1 MSRILRRPMFRGGRV
16 SSYGTG
22 IASGLADGGMPPK
35 RGLVDGPG
43 GYAGYRSAS
52 TYDPSQYQFYNVG
65 NQRMITDFIPQSA
78 ADLATFQ
85 DRSQWTVPT
94 MQDIEDQ
101 IQSEINA
108 IETNR
113 TAIEGSGQFSS
124 DFIPEKFIET
134 EAGQDQRREELIA
147 ERGEKIEKMKEF
159 GVVIPGFLEGEG
171 HPTEGLDLTWGKPEK
186 IEEVVDTKT
195 ETFEDEFGNLHQR
208 TTGDDIIEEKDTV
221 MDDEMWDIGQPKIE
235 GEEATDV
242 SLSELADEYYKQLKG
257 ERGERD
263 KKRVKEARGQD
274 ISDWLLK
281 YSEQAFEEGDALKAA
296 GKTAGWIADRPSRT
310 EIIQEKI
317 TDKDD
322 TLREAGAQIA
332 ITEKIGDKKLDKTF
346 ANQLKLMDKRV
357 QGTVAAAL
365 AGAKSTDFDKIQ
377 SAITDPNSSA
387 QVKSLAFTK
396 LGLSGNFTSQ
406 VNAIMNKHQRNVGDV
421 EALDLANTYFG
432 AFNDGKPIIVVD
444 VIDLKKDGIQ
454 VDKTNKKIVLIKDGA
469 YKIIGD
475 YSGG

>member
-1 MSRILRRPMFRGGRV
+1 
-16 SSYGTG
+16 
-22 IASGLADGGMPPK
+22 
-35 RGLVDGPG
+35 
-43 GYAGYRSAS
+43 
-52 TYDPSQYQFYNVG
+52 
-65 NQRMITDFIPQSA
+65 MITDFIPQSA
-78 ADLATFQ
+78 AELRTFQ
-85 DRSQWTVPT
+85 DRSQWKVPT

-113 TAIEGSGQFSS
+113 TAIEGSGQFGS

-134 EAGQDQRREELIA
+134 EAGQDQRRNELIA
-147 ERGEKIEKMKEF
+147 ERAEKIEKMKEF
-159 GVVIPGFLEGEG
+159 GVVVPGEG

-242 SLSELADEYYKQLKG
+242 SLSELADEYYRQLKG

-346 ANQLKLMDKRV
+346 ANQ
-357 QGTVAAAL
+357 
-365 AGAKSTDFDKIQ
+365 
-377 SAITDPNSSA
+377 
-387 QVKSLAFTK
+387 
-396 LGLSGNFTSQ
+396 
-406 VNAIMNKHQRNVGDV
+406 
-421 EALDLANTYFG
+421 
-432 AFNDGKPIIVVD
+432 
-444 VIDLKKDGIQ
+444 
-454 VDKTNKKIVLIKDGA
+454 
-469 YKIIGD
+469 
-475 YSGG
+475 

>member
-113 TAIEGSGQFSS
+113 TAIEGSGQFGS

-147 ERGEKIEKMKEF
+147 ERAEKIEKMKEF
-159 GVVIPGFLEGEG
+159 GVVVPGEG

-357 QGTVAAAL
+357 AGLVASSL

-377 SAITDPNSSA
+377 SIITNPDSSA
-387 QVKSLAFTK
+387 QSISLAFQK
-396 LGLSGNFTSQ
+396 LGLSPNFNAH
-406 VNAIMNKHQRNVGDV
+406 VNKLMGDDQRNMSGI
-421 EALDLANTYFG
+421 EALDWANTYFG
-432 AFNDGKPIIVVD
+432 ALTDKPIIMVET
-444 VIDLKKDGIQ
+444 IDLKKDGIQ
-454 VDKTNKKIVLIKDGA
+454 VDTTNKRVVQVKDGEYA
-469 YKIIGD
+469 IIGNF
-475 YSGG
+475 SGG

>member
-52 TYDPSQYQFYNVG
+52 TYDPTKYKFYDVG
-65 NQRMITDFIPQSA
+65 SAQRITDFIPQSA

-85 DRSQWTVPT
+85 SRSQWEVPT

-101 IQSEINA
+101 IQSEIDA
-108 IETNR
+108 RRIG
-113 TAIEGSGQFSS
+113 IEGSGQISG
-124 DFIPEKFIET
+124 DMLPESFLET
-134 EAGQDQRREELIA
+134 DEGREQRRNELIA
-147 ERGEKIEKMKEF
+147 ERAEKIEKMKEF
-159 GVVIPGFLEGEG
+159 GVVVPGEG

-221 MDDEMWDIGQPKIE
+221 MDDEMWDIGDPPPP
-235 GEEATDV
+235 EATDV
-242 SLSELADEYYKQLKG
+242 SLSELADEYYRQLKG

-263 KKRVKEARGQD
+263 EKRIKKARGQD

-281 YSEQAFEEGDALKAA
+281 YSEQALDEGATALGAA
-296 GKTAGWIADRPSRT
+296 GKTAGWISERPSRT

>member
-52 TYDPSQYQFYNVG
+52 TYDPTKYKFYNVG

-78 ADLATFQ
+78 AELRTFQ
-85 DRSQWTVPT
+85 DRSQWKVPT

-113 TAIEGSGQFSS
+113 TAIEGSGQFGS

-147 ERGEKIEKMKEF
+147 ERAEKIEKMKEF
-159 GVVIPGFLEGEG
+159 GVVVPGEG

-357 QGTVAAAL
+357 AGTVAAAL

-377 SAITDPNSSA
+377 SAITDPDSSA
-387 QVKSLAFTK
+387 QVKSLAFLK
-396 LGLSGNFTSQ
+396 LGLSDSFTADADRRADKYQ
-406 VNAIMNKHQRNVGDV
+406 KNIKDIEAVGM
-421 EALDLANTYFG
+421 ANTYFG
-432 AFNDGKPIIVVD
+432 AFTDKPIIMVEVV
-444 VIDLKKDGIQ
+444 DLKKDGIQ
-454 VDKTNKKIVLIKDGA
+454 VDITNKKVVLVKDG
-469 YKIIGD
+469 IGSVIGD
-475 YSGG
+475 YKGG